1 MKISTPPASP
11 ESAPLGAASR
21 PEPLPPTGP
30 ELADA
35 AARPD
40 RRADGGPAP
49 PRLPRPKLL
58 IVDDQPANLIALK
71 HLLAKVDAEVIPAA
85 SGNEAL
91 KLTLN
96 HDFALALLDVQMP
109 EIDGFEVAELLRGEE
124 RTRDLPIIFLTA
136 AHRDADHRSRGYGA
150 GAVDYIE
157 KPIDEPALLAKV
169 RVFLDLYRGQAER
182 DRLLRLL
189 TEANRSLNQEI
200 EARRRREADDQRLA
214 GTILDAVAEAILV
227 CDAAVRIT
235 AVNSAFTRITGFTP
249 QEVQGRT
256 LALLGSGRQ
265 GQDFYA
271 AMWEDLRQ
279 QGRWQGEVWNRRKSG
294 EIYPVW
300 LSAVTVRG
308 ADGAVEKV
316 VGVFSDI
323 TRRKQVERD
332 LLGARVAAERANRA
346 KSAFLAN
353 LSHEF
358 RAPLNAILGLSELL
372 LIEGETAA
380 AARRD
385 YAANIHDHGR
395 HLLELVNDLLDL
407 SKIEAGKWPLHP
419 GLFPLRPLVEEC
431 VRLMQV
437 EAGGGGIVIAAAL
450 ESAPAVLMA
459 DQRAVRQCLFALL
472 SNAIR
477 YSPAGGTV
485 TLEVAAEGTM
495 TRFQV
500 IDRGVGIPAEAI
512 PRLLNPFDPDDEP
525 AARSGPAAAAGP
537 GLGLAVVRSLVDLH
551 GGRMRIDSA
560 EGAGTTVTLLLPT
573 GGVAP
578 PA

>member
-1 MKISTPPASP
+1 
-11 ESAPLGAASR
+11 
-21 PEPLPPTGP
+21 
-30 ELADA
+30 A

-40 RRADGGPAP
+40 RRAGGGPAP
-49 PRLPRPKLL
+49 PPGQPRPKLL

-157 KPIDEPALLAKV
+157 KPIDEPVLLAKV

-235 AVNSAFTRITGFTP
+235 AVNPAFTRITGFTP

-380 AARRD
+380 AAARRD

-437 EAGGGGIVIAAAL
+437 EAGGGGIAIAAAL

-500 IDRGVGIPAEAI
+500 IDRGAGIPAEAI

-525 AARSGPAAAAGP
+525 AARSGPGGAGP
-537 GLGLAVVRSLVDLH
+537 GGGTGLGLAVVRSLVDLH
-551 GGRMRIDSA
+551 GGRMRIDSG